1 VGDVASLLTI
11 EDEMAYHGLVFRT
24 AERRRVSC
32 SNCGQT
38 MQTGPEYRNL
48 VAKLVNSHPPN
59 PNAKGRFH
67 ESWDTMILGTA
78 STAIGFSLLLV
89 VLSGINGRQL
99 GGWHDE
105 RPTMR
110 RGVDSPVPFLF
121 PSRLCAFAAVGG
133 ECLGFAGILVGLL
146 RRATTSL
153 VCVVGIVVCL
163 SQMIVFC
170 AYALVF
176 T

>member
-1 VGDVASLLTI
+1 
-11 EDEMAYHGLVFRT
+11 
-24 AERRRVSC
+24 
-32 SNCGQT
+32 

-48 VAKLVNSHPPN
+48 VAKLVNSDPPD
-59 PNAKGRFH
+59 PKAKGRFH
-67 ESWDTMILGTA
+67 ESWETMILGTA

-89 VLSGINGRQL
+89 VLSGISGKPL

-121 PSRLCAFAAVGG
+121 PSRLCASAAVAG
-133 ECLGFAGILVGLL
+133 ECLGFAGILIGLL

-153 VCVVGIVVCL
+153 VCVFGTIVCL
-163 SQMIVFC
+163 SPMIVFC